1 MIMLGGIIDMAEIW
15 DNTIDKH
22 TDWGGDS
29 TTNGLP
35 VSGRKVQ
42 EFIKSALENKMGTIH
57 YDATNNRYLIFAD
70 EENRDLYLADPIA
83 GAQYVMGAFDAPANY
98 FAEITMITP
107 LSQSIQKGEKG
118 NFIEFTFDVKNK
130 SGASIG
136 ESVQCTFTINGA
148 NGKKVIR
155 ENYSPLTSVKFL
167 VDDYLSTG
175 INNITVSII
184 GTTTLAATTSG
195 VTINVIELDYVPA
208 FGFQTAVAPSGTLAI
223 PYTIN
228 GAGVKYIEYYIDGVL
243 HGAADAIT
251 DVSANRTKYITLSDL
266 EPGLHTLQTRA
277 YVVSNGQNFYTKTTY
292 WDFAVTGGS
301 SILVM
306 VGTTISIPITTALEI
321 SGEQYRQISF
331 DWAVYDPQSNSRTV
345 TFTLGGEVISTVEA
359 SNNVARTFSY
369 FPTTYGQKTLVVSC
383 STATKSIVIYTSQS
397 PIGIQEAVE
406 GRILR
411 LSAVGRSNAEVD
423 KDTWTNNGYQTTF
436 NGFSWNDNQGW
447 NNGALVLSKGAN
459 IEIDIRPLATNY
471 AQQGGT
477 IEIEFETTLVEDE
490 EAVICECLDDTT
502 GAGIIIKATSATIQS
517 SGGAKVTTQFNV
529 GDRLKLAFI
538 VNKTTGTEF
547 AQLALIASNGMLERA
562 TNYNPTDSFVC
573 NETLKIGDQTG
584 KTSLRLYS
592 IRVYDRALTAE
603 EEFGNYVLDS
613 NNIDAIIDKNNVY
626 VDGTTTLSVDK
637 IAGKMPVMIIT
648 ADLDTLMASMDKN
661 LSVYGDIQ
669 YINNQDPTKSFTTQ
683 GSRIRLQG
691 TSSLGYPR
699 KNYRFYTNYGTMLDY
714 QGNQLPEGKYSFK
727 DGAIPTDRWC
737 LKADYAE
744 SSMSHNT
751 GVARLWND
759 LIRDV
764 QVDGEFKCR
773 TQAQQAAISGGYP
786 YDVRTCIDGFPIVCF
801 YRQTY
806 NDELICLGQ
815 YNFNN
820 DKSSEEVFGF
830 KNIPGFDNSRVE
842 CWEILNNTHPLT
854 TFTDPSTFD
863 AEWQDAFEARY
874 PDDGELADT
883 TNLKDFITWASKT
896 SRESNAV
903 IGETITIA
911 AEVKNDTDTQY
922 ADVLK
927 TYAPNGSYPDTPEN
941 RLLKFQKEKWDYM
954 DVYKMAAYYIYLM
967 RFGAVDQV
975 VKNAMF
981 TTEGTQGVG
990 THSKWYF
997 INYDNDTV
1005 MGLRNDARL
1014 MYRYDIDR
1022 QTLDET
1028 LDGVYA
1034 YMGHDS
1040 TLWNNLEADE
1050 EFMRIVR
1057 AVDRALYGAGMT
1069 YENVVDMFDNKQSG
1083 QWGERLY
1090 NENSKYK
1097 YIQPFYENGTN
1108 NLFMLQGRR
1117 MSHRHWWLKNRFELF
1132 DAKWVS
1138 GAYQS
1143 NVIEFKAPNAST
1155 TFSIVAGKKL
1165 GYGYGINND
1174 PVETNV
1180 SLEEGDS
1187 HTFTLPRTLAIGDPV
1202 RVYAATSVRAL
1213 DLSPFKTQIAQFN
1226 MQQAYDPEFGSFFK
1240 KLVLGDGNPTQNT
1253 ALTDIS
1259 GLSSVIT
1266 MEHLDIRGFLGI
1278 TSLNLATLVNLK
1290 TFLSEESGLTA
1301 FSPASGT
1308 KFDAISLPT
1317 SIQTITMED
1326 MEVQSFTYTP
1336 TINLREVSLKN
1347 VSGFTSNTFIQ
1358 AWYNVLAGSGNPS
1371 LLQNAKL
1378 TLEGIHWEGL
1388 TVQQLKNL
1396 SYFGTWSIKGY
1407 IKLVSINEQEVQE
1420 IVNIFGSSV
1429 FESGG
1434 ELVID
1439 APPIL
1444 VLTGVSEI
1452 KSGETTQ
1459 FDVILIP
1466 SYAEGSLTTIIVGG
1480 STSYEDGKLVTTL
1493 GGSKLYSDTG
1503 ILVTTKN
1510 YSADQ
1515 TLNIKS
1521 TFIGEVTFE
1530 TTKTVIVKKRTFPTS
1545 VNIEGETLLVGTGS
1559 FHFDL
1564 SYVGEYDVDVVSTSW
1579 TLTPESSIAQ
1589 LSNKTH
1595 LGCDLLVNVASD
1607 TDITLAVTVTF
1618 ENNTFRSDS
1627 VTITLVSREPVVI
1640 MTSATNAPVMAIC
1653 YAQGWCASPDQMN
1666 SREASMI
1673 TSIGLA
1679 FKKTSSNT
1687 DIKSFDEFQYF
1698 TGITSLPN
1706 DAFRYNAGMTSITIP
1721 EGVTSIGTWS
1731 FAYCSSLTSITIP
1744 DGVISLG
1751 DNCFRSCTALN
1762 SITLPTSLAS
1772 IGNTCFGSCTALTSV
1787 IGLESTGIT
1796 SFPNACFSSCAF
1808 TSITLPTSLIS
1819 ISSYCFDSC
1828 ANLASITIPASVTSI
1843 GDSSFNKCTA
1853 LTTIYSL
1860 RSAAPSISGY
1870 PFGSY
1875 SSYYTGRNTYNQG
1888 VNMLYVPQGATGY
1901 DAGQWLD
1908 PLQNATKCGFTI
1920 SYTL

>member
-1 MIMLGGIIDMAEIW
+1 MITLGGIIDMAKTW
-15 DNTIDKH
+15 NNTIDKH

-35 VSGRKVQ
+35 VSGSKVQ

-57 YDATNNRYLIFAD
+57 YDASNNRYLVFAD
-70 EENRDLYLADPIA
+70 EGNRDLYLADPIA
-83 GAQYVMGAFDAPANY
+83 GAQYVMGTFDAPANY
-98 FAEITMITP
+98 FAEITMTTP

-175 INNITVSII
+175 TNNITVSII

-195 VTINVIELDYVPA
+195 VTINVIELNYVPA

-243 HGAADAIT
+243 HGTADSIT
-251 DVSANRTKYITLSDL
+251 DVSANRTKYIELTAL
-266 EPGLHTLQTRA
+266 ESGLHTLQTRA

-331 DWAVYDPQSNSRTV
+331 DWAIYDPQSNSRAV

-359 SNNVARTFSY
+359 SSNVARTFSY
-369 FPTTYGQKTLVVSC
+369 FPTTYGQKTLVISC

-436 NGFSWNDNQGW
+436 NGFTWNDNQGW

-477 IEIEFETTLVEDE
+477 IEIEFEATLVEDE

-502 GAGIIIKATSATIQS
+502 GAGIVIKATSATVQS

-613 NNIDAIIDKNNVY
+613 TNIDAIVDKNNVY
-626 VDGTTTLSVDK
+626 IDGTTTLSVDK

-648 ADLDTLMASMDKN
+648 ADLDTLMASMDKDLN
-661 LSVYGDIQ
+661 VFGDIQ

-699 KNYRFYTNYGTMLDY
+699 KNYRFYTKLGSYGTMLDY

-764 QVDGEFKCR
+764 QVDGQFKCR

-786 YDVRTCIDGFPIVCF
+786 YDVRTCVDGFPIVCF

-820 DKSSEEVFGF
+820 DKSSENVYGF
-830 KNIPGFDNSRVE
+830 KSIPGFDNSRME

-896 SRESNAV
+896 SREEGA
-903 IGETITIA
+903 IYGESLTIDA
-911 AEVKNDTDTQY
+911 QVKNDTDAQY
-922 ADVLK
+922 GAPLL
-927 TYAPNGSYPDTPEN
+927 TYAANGSYPDTAAN

-1014 MYRYDIDR
+1014 MYGYDIDR

-1050 EFMRIVR
+1050 EFMRVVR
-1057 AVDRALYGAGMT
+1057 AVDTALYGAGMT

-1083 QWGERLY
+1083 QWGQRLY

-1117 MSHRHWWLKNRFELF
+1117 MSHRHWWLKNRFDLF

-1138 GAYQS
+1138 GAYRS
-1143 NVIEFKAPNAST
+1143 KVIEFKAPNASS

-1165 GYGYGINND
+1165 EYGYGINND
-1174 PVETNV
+1174 PMEANV
-1180 SLEEGDS
+1180 PLEEGDS

-1202 RVYAATSVRAL
+1202 RVYAVTSVRAL

-1266 MEHLDIRGFLGI
+1266 MEYLDIRGFSGI
-1278 TSLNLATLVNLK
+1278 TSLNLKTLVNLK
-1290 TFLSEESGLTA
+1290 TFLATGSGLTA

-1317 SIQTITMED
+1317 SIQTIIMED
-1326 MEVQSFTYTP
+1326 MDVQSFTYTP
-1336 TINLREVSLKN
+1336 TVNLREVTLKN
-1347 VSGFTSNTFIQ
+1347 VSGFTGNTFIQ
-1358 AWYNVLAGSGNPS
+1358 AWYNTLVNSNNPS
-1371 LLQNAKL
+1371 LLANAKL

-1388 TVQQLKNL
+1388 TVQELKKL

-1407 IKLVSINEQEVQE
+1407 VKLVSLFEAEMDELIA
-1420 IVNIFGSSV
+1420 IYGSDAFQPGAEFRIDSPPSLYIAGV
-1429 FESGG
+1429 P
-1434 ELVID
+1434 EL
-1439 APPIL
+1439 
-1444 VLTGVSEI
+1444 

-1459 FDVILIP
+1459 FTATIFP
-1466 SYAEGSLTTIIVGG
+1466 SDAQGEIELSIVGG
-1480 STSYEDGKLVTTL
+1480 VQSYVNGRKIFIL
-1493 GGSKLYSDTG
+1493 GGSRLYSDTG
-1503 ILVTTKN
+1503 ELVTTKN

-1515 TLNIKS
+1515 TLNIKAI
-1521 TFIGEVTFE
+1521 FIGETTAE
-1530 TTKTVIVKKRTFPTS
+1530 ATKTVIVKKRTFPTS
-1545 VNIEGETLLVGTGS
+1545 VNIEGETSLVGTGS
-1559 FHFDL
+1559 LHFDL
-1564 SYVGEYDVDVVSTSW
+1564 SYVGEYDADIVSTSW

-1595 LGCDLLVNVASD
+1595 LGCDLLVNVMSD
-1607 TDITLAVTVTF
+1607 TSMTLAVTVTF
-1618 ENNTFRSDS
+1618 GNNTVRSDS
-1627 VTITLVSREPVVI
+1627 VTINLMSREPVVI

-1653 YAQGWCASPDQMN
+1653 YAQGWCASPDSMN
-1666 SREASMI
+1666 DIEASMV
-1673 TSIGLA
+1673 TSIGYA
-1679 FKKTSSNT
+1679 FYRSSKNYT
-1687 DIKSFDEFQYF
+1687 IKSFDELQYF
-1698 TGITSLPN
+1698 TGITSIP
-1706 DAFRYNAGMTSITIP
+1706 DSAFSGNAGMTSITIPDGVTSLDGNGFRDCSALTSIIIPEGVTYIGSNTFNGCTKLTSVTLPTSLTYIAGYSFISCSALTSIIGLESTSITSLLGYTFYGCKALTTITIP
-1721 EGVTSIGTWS
+1721 EGVTSIGS
-1731 FAYCSSLTSITIP
+1731 GCFHSCSALTSI
-1744 DGVISLG
+1744 ISLTI
-1751 DNCFRSCTALN
+1751 TAPTTVADSFGN
-1762 SITLPTSLAS
+1762 S
-1772 IGNTCFGSCTALTSV
+1772 
-1787 IGLESTGIT
+1787 
-1796 SFPNACFSSCAF
+1796 
-1808 TSITLPTSLIS
+1808 
-1819 ISSYCFDSC
+1819 
-1828 ANLASITIPASVTSI
+1828 
-1843 GDSSFNKCTA
+1843 
-1853 LTTIYSL
+1853 
-1860 RSAAPSISGY
+1860 SAT
-1870 PFGSY
+1870 
-1875 SSYYTGRNTYNQG
+1875 YTGRNTYDQG

-1901 DAGQWLD
+1901 DAGFWLD
-1908 PLQNATKCGFTI
+1908 LLQDATKCGFTI

>member
-1 MIMLGGIIDMAEIW
+1 MAKKFY
-15 DNTIDKH
+15 DKKIDKT
-22 TDWGGDS
+22 TDWGGDES
-29 TTNGLP
+29 TNNLP
-35 VSGRKVQ
+35 VSGKRVQ
-42 EFIKSALENKMGTIH
+42 EFIKNALENKMGTIH
-57 YDATNNRYLIFAD
+57 YDDSNNRYLVFAD

-83 GAQYVMGAFDAPANY
+83 GAQYVMGTFDAPANY
-98 FAEITMITP
+98 FAEITMTTP

-130 SGASIG
+130 AGTSIG

-148 NGKKVIR
+148 NGKKVVR

-243 HGAADAIT
+243 HGTADTIT
-251 DVSANRTKYITLSDL
+251 DVSANRTKYIELTAL
-266 EPGLHTLQTRA
+266 ESGLHTLQTRA

-301 SILVM
+301 SILIM
-306 VGTTISIPITTALEI
+306 VGTIISTPITTDLEI

-331 DWAVYDPQSNSRTV
+331 DWAIYDPQANNRTV
-345 TFTLGGEVISTVEA
+345 TFTLGEEVISTVEA
-359 SNNVARTFSY
+359 SNNVSRTFSY
-369 FPTTYGQKTLVVSC
+369 FPTTYGQRTLVISC
-383 STATKSIVIYTSQS
+383 STATKSIDIYTSQS

-447 NNGALVLSKGAN
+447 SNGALVLSGGAN

-477 IEIEFETTLVEDE
+477 IEIEFETTFVEDE

-502 GAGIIIKATSATIQS
+502 GAGIIIKATSATVQS
-517 SGGAKVTTQFNV
+517 SGGAKVTTRFNV

-613 NNIDAIIDKNNVY
+613 NNIDAVVNKNDVY

-637 IAGKMPVMIIT
+637 IAGKIPVMIIT
-648 ADLDTLMASMDKN
+648 ADLDTLMASMDKS

-699 KNYRFYTNYGTMLDY
+699 KNYRFYTALGKYGTMLDY

-727 DGAIPTDRWC
+727 DGATPVDLWC

-764 QVDGEFKCR
+764 QVDGQFRCR
-773 TQAQQAAISGGYP
+773 TQAQQTAISGGYP
-786 YDVRTCIDGFPIVCF
+786 YDVRTAIDGFPIVLF

-815 YNFNN
+815 YCFNN
-820 DKSSEEVFGF
+820 DKRNEEVFGF
-830 KNIPGFDNSRVE
+830 KDIPGFDNSQVE
-842 CWEILNNTHPLT
+842 CWEFLNNTHPLT
-854 TFTDPSTFD
+854 TFTSPENFD
-863 AEWQDAFEARY
+863 EQWEEAFEARY
-874 PDDGELADT
+874 PDEGSDADT
-883 TNLKDFITWASKT
+883 THLKDFAMWCSTT
-896 SRESNAV
+896 SREDGAI

-911 AEVKNDTDTQY
+911 AEVKSDTDTQY

-927 TYAPNGSYPDTPEN
+927 TYAPNGVYPDTPEN
-941 RLLKFQKEKWDYM
+941 RMLKFEKEKWDYL
-954 DVYKMAAYYIYLM
+954 DVYKVAAYYVYLM

-975 VKNAMF
+975 VKNAML

-990 THSKWYF
+990 THKKWYF

-1005 MGLRNDARL
+1005 MGVRNDARL
-1014 MYRYDIDR
+1014 MYDYNIDR

-1034 YMGHDS
+1034 YMGYDS

-1050 EFMRIVR
+1050 EFMRVVR
-1057 AVDRALYGAGMT
+1057 AVDAALYDAGMT

-1097 YIQPFYENGTN
+1097 YIQPFYEDGTN

-1117 MSHRHWWLKNRFELF
+1117 MSHRHWWLKNRFDVY

-1138 GAYQS
+1138 GAYKS
-1143 NVIEFKAPNAST
+1143 RVIEFKAPNAST

-1165 GYGYGINND
+1165 EYGYGINND
-1174 PVETNV
+1174 PMEANV
-1180 SLEEGDS
+1180 SLEAGDS

-1213 DLSPFKTQIAQFN
+1213 DLSPFKTQLAQFN
-1226 MQQAYDPEFGSFFK
+1226 MQQAYDPEFGSYFK

-1266 MEHLDIRGFLGI
+1266 MEYLDIRGFSGI
-1278 TSLNLATLVNLK
+1278 TSLNLKTLVNLK

-1326 MEVQSFTYTP
+1326 MDIQSFTYTP
-1336 TINLREVSLKN
+1336 TINLREVALKN

-1358 AWYNVLAGSGNPS
+1358 AWYNTLASSGNPS

-1407 IKLVSINEQEVQE
+1407 VKLVSLFEEEMDELIT
-1420 IVNIFGSSV
+1420 IYGSEA
-1429 FESGG
+1429 FQSGG
-1434 ELVID
+1434 EFRID
-1439 APPIL
+1439 APPSMYIA
-1444 VLTGVSEI
+1444 GVPQL

-1459 FDVILIP
+1459 FTATVFPLDMQEDVIF
-1466 SYAEGSLTTIIVGG
+1466 SIVGG
-1480 STSYEDGKLVTTL
+1480 VQSNENGRQIFTL

-1503 ILVTTKN
+1503 ELVTERI
-1510 YSADQ
+1510 YAADQ
-1515 TLNIKS
+1515 TLSIKA
-1521 TFIGEVTFE
+1521 TLIGEE
-1530 TTKTVIVKKRTFPTS
+1530 TVEATKTVIVKKRTFPTA
-1545 VNIEGETLLVGTGS
+1545 VNIEGAEILAGTGS
-1559 FHFDL
+1559 LHFDL

-1579 TLTPESSIAQ
+1579 TLTPETTAAQ

-1595 LGCDLLVNVASD
+1595 SGCDLLVNVPSD
-1607 TDITLAVTVTF
+1607 TFLTLAVTVTF
-1618 ENNTFRSDS
+1618 ENNIVRTDS
-1627 VTITLVSREPVVI
+1627 KTIELKLREPVVI
-1640 MTSATNAPVMAIC
+1640 MTSDTNAPVLAIC
-1653 YAQGWCASPDQMN
+1653 YAQGWCASPDSMTDI
-1666 SREASMI
+1666 EASMV
-1673 TSIGLA
+1673 TSIGSA
-1679 FKKTSSNT
+1679 FSKSAANT

-1698 TGITSLPN
+1698 TGVTSLASG
-1706 DAFRYNAGMTSITIP
+1706 AFQNNIGM
-1721 EGVTSIGTWS
+1721 
-1731 FAYCSSLTSITIP
+1731 TSITIP
-1744 DGVISLG
+1744 DGVTSLG
-1751 DNCFRSCTALN
+1751 EYCFYECRA
-1762 SITLPTSLAS
+1762 LAS
-1772 IGNTCFGSCTALTSV
+1772 VN
-1787 IGLESTGIT
+1787 
-1796 SFPNACFSSCAF
+1796 
-1808 TSITLPTSLIS
+1808 
-1819 ISSYCFDSC
+1819 
-1828 ANLASITIPASVTSI
+1828 IPDSVTSI
-1843 GDSSFNKCTA
+1843 GRECFENCSALISITVPDGVTSLPFGCFKMCSALAYVNIPDSV
-1853 LTTIYSL
+1853 TTLGDDCFYACAITSIDIPASVYSL
-1860 RSAAPSISGY
+1860 GSRCFAFCRTLASIYCRRSSAPVA
-1870 PFGSY
+1870 
-1875 SSYYTGRNTYNQG
+1875 SSDAFRHTGIDTASLRI
-1888 VNMLYVPQGATGY
+1888 NMIYVPQGATGY
-1901 DAGQWLD
+1901 DAGLWLTQ
-1908 PLQNATKCGFTI
+1908 LQNTYGYTI

>member
-1 MIMLGGIIDMAEIW
+1 MIMLGGIIDMAKTW
-15 DNTIDKH
+15 NNTINKH

-35 VSGRKVQ
+35 VSGSKVQ
-42 EFIKSALENKMGTIH
+42 EFIKSTLENKMGTIY
-57 YDATNNRYLIFAD
+57 YDATNNRYLVFAD
-70 EENRDLYLADPIA
+70 EENRDLYLADPMA
-83 GAQYVMGAFDAPANY
+83 GAQYVKGTFDAPANY
-98 FAEITMITP
+98 FAEITMTTP
-107 LSQSIQKGEKG
+107 LSQSIQKGENG

-148 NGKKVIR
+148 NGKKVVR

-167 VDDYLSTG
+167 VDDYLSSG
-175 INNITVSII
+175 INNITVTVI
-184 GTTTLAATTSG
+184 GTTTFAATTSG

-251 DVSANRTKYITLSDL
+251 DVSANRTKYIELSAL
-266 EPGLHTLQTRA
+266 ESGLHTLQTRA

-331 DWAVYDPQSNSRTV
+331 DWAIYDPQSNSRVV
-345 TFTLGGEVISTVEA
+345 TFTLGEEVISTVEA

-369 FPTTYGQKTLVVSC
+369 FPTTYGQKTLVISC

-397 PIGIQEAVE
+397 PIGIQEAEE

-490 EAVICECLDDTT
+490 ESVICECLDDTT
-502 GAGIIIKATSATIQS
+502 GAGIIITATSATVQS

-562 TNYNPTDSFVC
+562 INYNPTDSFVC

-613 NNIDAIIDKNNVY
+613 NNIDAIVDKNNVY

-637 IAGKMPVMIIT
+637 IVGKMPVMIIT
-648 ADLDTLMASMDKN
+648 ADLDTLMASMDKS
-661 LSVYGDIQ
+661 LSIYGDIQ

-699 KNYRFYTNYGTMLDY
+699 KNYRFYTKLGKYGTMLDY

-727 DGAIPTDRWC
+727 DGAIPVDLWC

-764 QVDGEFKCR
+764 QVDGQFKCR

-786 YDVRTCIDGFPIVCF
+786 YDMRTCIDGFPIVCF

-820 DKSSEEVFGF
+820 DKKNEEVFGF
-830 KNIPGFDNSRVE
+830 KDVPDFDNSRVE

-854 TFTDPSTFD
+854 TFTDPSIFD
-863 AEWQDAFEARY
+863 DEWELAFEARY
-874 PDDGELADT
+874 PDDGSDADT
-883 TNLKDFITWASKT
+883 THLKDFVSWASLT

-911 AEVKNDTDTQY
+911 SEVKSDTDTQY
-922 ADVLK
+922 ADVFK
-927 TYAPNGSYPDTPEN
+927 TYAPNGVYPDTPEN

-1005 MGLRNDARL
+1005 MGVRNDARL
-1014 MYRYDIDR
+1014 MYDYTIDR

-1050 EFMRIVR
+1050 EFMRVVR
-1057 AVDRALYGAGMT
+1057 TVDVALYGAGMT

-1083 QWGERLY
+1083 QWGQRLY

-1117 MSHRHWWLKNRFELF
+1117 MSHRHWWLKNRFDLF

-1138 GAYQS
+1138 GAYRS
-1143 NVIEFKAPNAST
+1143 RVIEFKAPNAST

-1165 GYGYGINND
+1165 EYGYGINND
-1174 PVETNV
+1174 PMEANV
-1180 SLEEGDS
+1180 PLEVGDS

-1226 MQQAYDPEFGSFFK
+1226 MQQAYDPEFGSYFK

-1266 MEHLDIRGFLGI
+1266 MEYLDIRGFSGI
-1278 TSLNLATLVNLK
+1278 TSLNLKTLVNLK

-1326 MEVQSFTYTP
+1326 MDVQSFTYTP
-1336 TINLREVSLKN
+1336 TINLREVTLKN
-1347 VSGFTSNTFIQ
+1347 VSGFTSNTYIQ
-1358 AWYNVLAGSGNPS
+1358 AWYNALSGSGNPS

-1407 IKLVSINEQEVQE
+1407 IKLVSLNDQEVQE
-1420 IVNIFGSSV
+1420 VVDIFGSEV
-1429 FESGG
+1429 FGSDG

-1439 APPIL
+1439 APPSL
-1444 VLTGVSEI
+1444 FLTGVSEI

-1459 FDVILIP
+1459 FTVAVFP
-1466 SYAEGSLTTIIVGG
+1466 SDTQGRIEFSIVGG
-1480 STSYEDGKLVTTL
+1480 STFYENGKLVTSL

-1503 ILVTTKN
+1503 VLVTNKN
-1510 YSADQ
+1510 YSGNQ
-1515 TLNIKS
+1515 TLNIKA
-1521 TFIGEVTFE
+1521 TFIGETTVE
-1530 TTKTVIVKKRTFPTS
+1530 VTKTVIVKRRTFPTS
-1545 VNIEGETLLVGTGS
+1545 VNIEGAVFLQGTGS
-1559 FHFDL
+1559 LHFDL

-1595 LGCDLLVNVASD
+1595 LGCDLLVNVASEM
-1607 TDITLAVTVTF
+1607 TVTLAVTVTF
-1618 ENNTFRSDS
+1618 ENNTVRSDS
-1627 VTITLVSREPVVI
+1627 KTISLVLRDPVVI
-1640 MTSATNAPVMAIC
+1640 MTSATNAPVLAIC
-1653 YAQGWCASPDQMN
+1653 YAQGWCASPDSMN
-1666 SREASMI
+1666 DIEASLV
-1673 TSIGLA
+1673 TSIGSA
-1679 FKKTSSNT
+1679 FNKGSSNT

-1698 TGITSLPN
+1698 TGVTSLPKY
-1706 DAFRYNAGMTSITIP
+1706 AFQHNSGMKSII
-1721 EGVTSIGTWS
+1721 
-1731 FAYCSSLTSITIP
+1731 IP
-1744 DGVISLG
+1744 DGVPSLPEG
-1751 DNCFRSCTALN
+1751 CFRSCTALK
-1762 SITLPTSLAS
+1762 SITLPDSLTSIDYDCFSLCTSLTAIIIPDS
-1772 IGNTCFGSCTALTSV
+1772 VTSLGNSAFYYCTALPSITIPDSVTTIGNGCFRQCTALTS
-1787 IGLESTGIT
+1787 
-1796 SFPNACFSSCAF
+1796 
-1808 TSITLPTSLIS
+1808 
-1819 ISSYCFDSC
+1819 
-1828 ANLASITIPASVTSI
+1828 
-1843 GDSSFNKCTA
+1843 
-1853 LTTIYSL
+1853 IYSL
-1860 RSAAPSISGY
+1860 RGTAVVLSSNTFGSSISE
-1870 PFGSY
+1870 
-1875 SSYYTGRNTYNQG
+1875 YTGRRTYNQG

>member
-1 MIMLGGIIDMAEIW
+1 MIMLGGIIDMAKIW
-15 DNTIDKH
+15 NNTINKH
-22 TDWGGDS
+22 TDWGGDA
-29 TTNGLP
+29 TTDGLP
-35 VSGRKVQ
+35 VSGEKVQ

-57 YDATNNRYLIFAD
+57 YDDSNNRYLVFAD

-83 GAQYVMGAFDAPANY
+83 GAQYVMGTFDAPANY
-98 FAEITMITP
+98 FAEITMTTP
-107 LSQSIQKGEKG
+107 LSQSIQKGENG

-136 ESVQCTFTINGA
+136 ESVQCTFTINGV

-243 HGAADAIT
+243 HGTADTIT
-251 DVSANRTKYITLSDL
+251 DVSANRTKYIELTAL
-266 EPGLHTLQTRA
+266 ESGLHTLQTRA

-301 SILVM
+301 SILIM
-306 VGTTISIPITTALEI
+306 VGTTISTPITTALEI

-331 DWAVYDPQSNSRTV
+331 DWAIYDPQANNRTV

-359 SNNVARTFSY
+359 SNNVSRTFSY
-369 FPTTYGQKTLVVSC
+369 FPTTYGQKTLVISC

-447 NNGALVLSKGAN
+447 NNGALVLSEGAN

-477 IEIEFETTLVEDE
+477 IEIEFETTFVEDE

-502 GAGIIIKATSATIQS
+502 GAGIIITATSATVQS

-592 IRVYDRALTAE
+592 IRVYNRALTAE

-613 NNIDAIIDKNNVY
+613 NNIDAIVDKNNVY

-648 ADLDTLMASMDKN
+648 ADLDTLMASMDKS

-699 KNYRFYTNYGTMLDY
+699 KNYRFYTKLGKYGTILDY

-727 DGAIPTDRWC
+727 DGAMPVDLWC

-764 QVDGEFKCR
+764 QVDGQFKCR

-820 DKSSEEVFGF
+820 DKSSENVFGF
-830 KNIPGFDNSRVE
+830 KSIPDFDNSRME

-863 AEWQDAFEARY
+863 LEWEDAFEARY
-874 PDDGELADT
+874 PDDGSEADT
-883 TNLKDFITWASKT
+883 THLKDFITWASTT
-896 SRESNAV
+896 SREAGV
-903 IGETITIA
+903 IYGESLMIA
-911 AEVKNDTDTQY
+911 AQVKSDTDAQY
-922 ADVLK
+922 GAPLL
-927 TYAPNGSYPDTPEN
+927 TYAANGSYPDTAAN
-941 RLLKFQKEKWDYM
+941 RLLKFEKEKWDYM

-1005 MGLRNDARL
+1005 MGVRNDARL
-1014 MYRYDIDR
+1014 MYDYNIDR

-1050 EFMRIVR
+1050 EFMRVVR
-1057 AVDRALYGAGMT
+1057 AVDTALYGAGMT

-1083 QWGERLY
+1083 QWGQRLY

-1097 YIQPFYENGTN
+1097 YIQPFYEDGTN

-1117 MSHRHWWLKNRFELF
+1117 LSHRHWWLKNRFDVY

-1138 GAYQS
+1138 GAYRS
-1143 NVIEFKAPNAST
+1143 KVIEFKAPNAST

-1165 GYGYGINND
+1165 QYGYGINND
-1174 PVETNV
+1174 PMEANV

-1202 RVYAATSVRAL
+1202 RVYAVTSVRAL

-1226 MQQAYDPEFGSFFK
+1226 MQQAYDPEFGSYFK

-1266 MEHLDIRGFLGI
+1266 MEYLDIRGFSGI
-1278 TSLNLATLVNLK
+1278 TSLNLKPLVNLK
-1290 TFLSEESGLTA
+1290 TFLATESGLTA

-1317 SIQTITMED
+1317 SIQTVTMED
-1326 MEVQSFTYTP
+1326 MDVQSFTYTP
-1336 TINLREVSLKN
+1336 TVSLREVTLKN
-1347 VSGFTSNTFIQ
+1347 VSGFTANTFIQ
-1358 AWYNVLAGSGNPS
+1358 AWYNALAGSGNPS

-1396 SYFGTWSIKGY
+1396 SYFGTWAIKGY

-1420 IVNIFGSSV
+1420 IINIFGSSV

-1459 FDVILIP
+1459 FNITLLP
-1466 SYAEGSLTTIIVGG
+1466 SDRVGSLTTVIVGG

-1503 ILVTTKN
+1503 ILVTTAN
-1510 YSADQ
+1510 YSVNQ
-1515 TLNIKS
+1515 TLNIKA
-1521 TFIGEVTFE
+1521 TFIGETTVE
-1530 TTKTVIVKKRTFPTS
+1530 ATKTVLVKRRTFPTS
-1545 VNIEGETLLVGTGS
+1545 VNIEGETLIYGTGS
-1559 FHFDL
+1559 LHFDL
-1564 SYVGEYDVDVVSTSW
+1564 SYVGEYDADIVSTDW

-1607 TDITLAVTVTF
+1607 MDITLAVTVTF
-1618 ENNTFRSDS
+1618 ENNIVRSDS
-1627 VTITLVSREPVVI
+1627 VTITLIGREPVVI

-1653 YAQGWCASPDQMN
+1653 YAQGWSASPDSMTDI
-1666 SREASMI
+1666 EALMV
-1673 TSIGLA
+1673 TSIGEA
-1679 FKKTSSNT
+1679 FFRTNSNT

-1698 TGITSLPN
+1698 TGVTSLPSN
-1706 DAFRYNAGMTSITIP
+1706 AFRRNAGMTSITLP
-1721 EGVTSIGTWS
+1721 DSVTSLGNSCFNSCTK
-1731 FAYCSSLTSITIP
+1731 LTSITIP
-1744 DGVISLG
+1744 DGVPSL
-1751 DNCFRSCTALN
+1751 DNSCFQYCSALT
-1762 SITLPTSLAS
+1762 SITLPDSVTSLGFSCFNGCSALTSITIPNSVAS
-1772 IGNTCFGSCTALTSV
+1772 LGTQCFQYCTALTS
-1787 IGLESTGIT
+1787 
-1796 SFPNACFSSCAF
+1796 
-1808 TSITLPTSLIS
+1808 ITLP
-1819 ISSYCFDSC
+1819 
-1828 ANLASITIPASVTSI
+1828 NSVTSLDTNCFL
-1843 GDSSFNKCTA
+1843 GCTA
-1853 LTTIYSL
+1853 LTSIYSL
-1860 RSAAPSISGY
+1860 RSTAPRLSANT
-1870 PFGSY
+1870 FGTSTNN
-1875 SSYYTGRNTYNQG
+1875 YTGRTKYNQG

-1901 DAGQWLD
+1901 DAGAWLN
-1908 PLQNATKCGFTI
+1908 PLQNATMCGFTI